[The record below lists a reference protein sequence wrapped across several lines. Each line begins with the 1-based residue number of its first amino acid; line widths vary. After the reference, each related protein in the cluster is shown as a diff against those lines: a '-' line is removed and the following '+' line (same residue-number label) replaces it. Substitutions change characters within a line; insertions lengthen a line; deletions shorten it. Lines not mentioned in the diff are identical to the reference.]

1 MLLSLSLSPP
11 PSLHNFNLSH
21 LPHAVMSKKSA
32 HDKEIRELRSE
43 LEVVNEQKIDTERQ
57 LNEME
62 QSLQVCRRHSSQG
75 GGSHVRQQVSEDK
88 VHLSRGMAAVWF
100 DHTEMPAYEL

>member
-1 MLLSLSLSPP
+1 
-11 PSLHNFNLSH
+11 
-21 LPHAVMSKKSA
+21 MSQKSA
-32 HDKEIRELRSE
+32 HDKEISELRSE

-62 QSLQVCRRHSSQG
+62 QSLQVCRRQSSQG

-88 VHLSRGMAAVWF
+88 VHLSWGMAAGWF
-100 DHTEMPAYEL
+100 DHTEMPAYELGVMVW